1 MINEDIINT
10 IKNKVDIVEVIS
22 EYIALTPKGKNY
34 FGICPFHEDHSPSM
48 SVNKEKQIYKCFSC
62 GASGNVFTFVMNYEN
77 ISFLEAVK
85 LLGEKCGI
93 KINSHIENKKDEKYH
108 ELYEIYK
115 TSVMFYKNNLYSK
128 YGSNA
133 KIYLLNRK
141 LNEETIKYFDIGL
154 SLEAGNDLYKLL
166 HNKFKDTVLINLG
179 LINNYNSNF
188 TDLYKNRIM
197 FPIKDNYGN
206 FVGFS
211 GRIYNNEDNSKYIN
225 TKETIIFKKSEILY
239 NYKNALEFIKLKKE
253 IIICEGFMDVI
264 RLHMIGIKNAVALMG
279 TSFTDAHM
287 EIIKKLKVNVVLC
300 LDKDEAGM
308 VATYKIGKLL
318 INKDIKTFVINFSN
332 VKDVDEYVIKFGS
345 DSFKNCYN
353 NKEDFIN
360 FELEYIKSNN
370 NLDND
375 IGLSKY
381 INQAIEIIKNI
392 DDEILK
398 EIKINEISK
407 TYNIDSS
414 IIKNKAKN
422 KINIKKINKKEKQI
436 IKLDKVRISEL
447 RIVYLMMNNDE
458 IIDKFIEDLGY
469 LKSEDLR
476 ELSNEIVSFKN
487 KTGYF
492 ILSDF
497 ISYIICNQ
505 KSYETFKIVNDYNKI
520 ESYTNEEVED
530 YINIIKKDMVNN
542 QIDDLKKHLKESMDI
557 EEKKRIMKKIE
568 NIKKEV
574 LQW

>member
-458 IIDKFIEDLGY
+458 IIDKFIKDLGY